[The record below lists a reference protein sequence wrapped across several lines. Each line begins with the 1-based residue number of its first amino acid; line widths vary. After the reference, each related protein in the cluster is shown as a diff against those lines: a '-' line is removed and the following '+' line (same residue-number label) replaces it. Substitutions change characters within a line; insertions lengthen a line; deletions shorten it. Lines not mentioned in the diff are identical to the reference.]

1 MCIVYVFKLFIN
13 YPSFSF
19 YIKRILFSSIVP
31 TFATFLQDI
40 ESPYE
45 VKDYIK
51 GYLGESRECAE
62 FAKQFLERRSKYKN
76 QQRAQYAH
84 IDDMCSPAPAINP
97 SNEFQE
103 VKVHYIKNVYFLKFM
118 FFVIFYLKSIHRRIF
133 TIDISLFDMQLF

>member
-1 MCIVYVFKLFIN
+1 M
-13 YPSFSF
+13 
-19 YIKRILFSSIVP
+19 P

-62 FAKQFLERRSKYKN
+62 FAKQFLERRCKYKN

-103 VKVHYIKNVYFLKFM
+103 VKV
-118 FFVIFYLKSIHRRIF
+118 FF
-133 TIDISLFDMQLF
+133 